1 MLIRLAVPAFVALSL
16 AAGSSAQTSPPAAK
30 FTKLAD
36 FGNGNGQYPNA
47 PLAQGLDGG
56 FYGTSQNGP
65 YPSNG
70 FAFKMTPTGA
80 FSTFT
85 YPCTQNYCTGGKPV
99 AGVILASDGNYY
111 GTSSTGGDGTYRT
124 TRDPGGTVFQ
134 LNSQSGL
141 STIYN
146 FCSQVA
152 CDDGYSPFSPLV
164 QGTDGNFYGVTNVG
178 GANKLGSVFMVT
190 SGGTLTTL
198 HSFAST
204 EGNSPDGGLLQASDG
219 NFYGTTLYGGTAANC
234 GDSGGCGTIFKITSS
249 GTLTTLYQFCQ
260 QSNCADGNQPA
271 AGSLIPGRGRQLIW
285 RNPLWRRPQHGH
297 GVRLRHGI
305 HDHHFGRLDHSLQLL
320 CIDQLR
326 RRKTSRRNSAGD

>member
-1 MLIRLAVPAFVALSL
+1 MHRSRKDSTA
-16 AAGSSAQTSPPAAK
+16 
-30 FTKLAD
+30 
-36 FGNGNGQYPNA
+36 
-47 PLAQGLDGG
+47 G
-56 FYGTSQNGP
+56 FYGTTQNGP

-85 YPCTQNYCTGGKPV
+85 YPCTQNYCTGGKPY

-152 CDDGYSPFSPLV
+152 CDDGYLPFSPLV

-204 EGNSPDGGLLQASDG
+204 EGNSPYWVTASMQRRERFD
-219 NFYGTTLYGGTAANC
+219 GTTLYGGTAANC

-249 GTLTTLYQFCQ
+249 GTLTTLYEFCQ
-260 QSNCADGNQPA
+260 QSTCADGNQPA
-271 AGSLIPGRGRQLIW
+271 GSLIQGADGNLY
-285 RNPLWRRPQHGH
+285 
-297 GVRLRHGI
+297 GVTRYGGAHSTATESDYGTVFTI
-305 HDHHFGRLDHSLQLL
+305 TTSALDHSLQLL
-320 CIDQLR
+320 CIDELR
-326 RRKTSRRNSAGD
+326 RRQLRRNSAGD